1 MFAIVFVLYFYI
13 YSLLSKVNP
22 SCMFFDDD
30 DARLT
35 TCQHD
40 NIHNKSTR
48 LFFYIFW
55 CNYEQDSNVLPC
67 LCCIDSNSFRSS
79 SSSFFSSLCNNFGCH
94 PHIGLTICNCRCPH
108 RWPIVHAWWQRSS
121 IMSER
126 EMSVAEESWSLP
138 FSLFICWPCF
148 YPKCDIPNLT
158 IDVDWIETL
167 NSLSLSLSFSLLCLR
182 FQFWSSIL
190 YKSMWRQMI
199 CDCWSV
205 ETTIERIVMDDTN
218 NVGSST
224 VELDGEKME
233 SADHHNLVDIVH
245 ITMRVSGLVCF
256 LCFLDPFIIR
266 LWCWH
271 VMLSIQKKICLFPLW
286 SLV

>member
-1 MFAIVFVLYFYI
+1 
-13 YSLLSKVNP
+13 
-22 SCMFFDDD
+22 MFFDDD

-55 CNYEQDSNVLPC
+55 CHYEQDSNVLPC
-67 LCCIDSNSFRSS
+67 LCCIDSNSFRSSS

-167 NSLSLSLSFSLLCLR
+167 NSLSLSFSFLCLR

-271 VMLSIQKKICLFPLW
+271 VMLSIQKKFVYFHCDP
-286 SLV
+286 